1 MEAIYKKHVTRFVIA
16 VIFTLLAIFGLWRF
30 GASMRAKELRAQE
43 IKEHL
48 ASYEQNK
55 KVYAQESVE
64 LKNISDRISK
74 LERHRITV
82 DTVPQL
88 LSSLEA
94 MAKGKNIVFD
104 ITSVKVPKKPEDA
117 QTLVIEFSAS
127 GSYTN
132 IHAYLQELLSQPF
145 EVKFTRFSLFR
156 SNRIETAALL
166 DAQWELLGS
175 IEVVSF

>member
-1 MEAIYKKHVTRFVIA
+1 MEAIYKKHVIHFVIA
-16 VIFTLLAIFGLWRF
+16 VVFTGLALFGLWRF

-64 LKNISDRISK
+64 LKNISERISK

-94 MAKGKNIVFD
+94 MAQEHEIAFD
-104 ITSVKVPKKPEDA
+104 IATVKLPKNAEDA
-117 QTLVIEFSAS
+117 QTLVIDFSAS
-127 GSYTN
+127 GSYAN
-132 IHAYLQELLSQPF
+132 VASYLQKLLSQSY
-145 EVKFTRFSLFR
+145 EVRFTRFSLFR
-156 SNRIETAALL
+156 SNRVGETGLP
-166 DAQWELLGS
+166 DAKWELLAS
-175 IEVVSF
+175 IEILSF